1 MRHVPKHDVLLSMI
15 DCIPCSYKM
24 HDELH
29 RLRIAFTARPKINS
43 HSQIFRPKHILSAQI
58 FIFLWFMPS
67 LGVHRPW
74 WFAWLYNQ
82 IKDMALQAFDLKIS
96 WSHTHNNHHIFGRGI
111 WEKEIVSAK
120 CHTKQLWVYM
130 YVSIQQY
137 KRIGMWAAVIWI
149 DEDMKNLESTLLATS
164 LYIWLPNQHTGLNE
178 RTKKTILF
186 IANQLIRVAAESKSC
201 DVTQWKFIF
210 VAGQKLKK
218 QSFEV
223 RSFNHSGIFFI
234 FRWSLNHCA
243 PPLAWQVSTG
253 SKWFRDHL

>member
-1 MRHVPKHDVLLSMI
+1 MSVVRDDLH
-15 DCIPCSYKM
+15 DCII
-24 HDELH
+24 
-29 RLRIAFTARPKINS
+29 RLGI
-43 HSQIFRPKHILSAQI
+43 
-58 FIFLWFMPS
+58 W
-67 LGVHRPW
+67 
-74 WFAWLYNQ
+74 
-82 IKDMALQAFDLKIS
+82 QAFDLKIS

-164 LYIWLPNQHTGLNE
+164 LYIWLPNKRTGLNE

-201 DVTQWKFIF
+201 DVTNQQNCWSTFLFIHQWYQIKAKHCLHPEMFYLYLI
-210 VAGQKLKK
+210 
-218 QSFEV
+218 
-223 RSFNHSGIFFI
+223 
-234 FRWSLNHCA
+234 SLNEQESGLMILIGDITTLLFYWYTSKYFMLFLFLCG
-243 PPLAWQVSTG
+243 PLHTLWISIPVG
-253 SKWFRDHL
+253 I

>member
-1 MRHVPKHDVLLSMI
+1 MYVTTWKTILQIGSRKWSMFLLI
-15 DCIPCSYKM
+15 FK
-24 HDELH
+24 
-29 RLRIAFTARPKINS
+29 NS
-43 HSQIFRPKHILSAQI
+43 TDTFNE
-58 FIFLWFMPS
+58 W
-67 LGVHRPW
+67 
-74 WFAWLYNQ
+74 
-82 IKDMALQAFDLKIS
+82 QAFDLKIS

-223 RSFNHSGIFFI
+223 RSLNHSGIFFI
-234 FRWSLNHCA
+234 CRWSLNHCA

-253 SKWFRDHL
+253 SKWFRDHLQIKKSHNDLRIGLQNFVYFIM

>member
-1 MRHVPKHDVLLSMI
+1 MLHSTVYVTTWKTILQIGSRKWSMFLLI
-15 DCIPCSYKM
+15 FK
-24 HDELH
+24 
-29 RLRIAFTARPKINS
+29 NS
-43 HSQIFRPKHILSAQI
+43 TDTFNE
-58 FIFLWFMPS
+58 W
-67 LGVHRPW
+67 
-74 WFAWLYNQ
+74 
-82 IKDMALQAFDLKIS
+82 QAFDLKIS

-186 IANQLIRVAAESKSC
+186 IANQLIRVK
-201 DVTQWKFIF
+201 VT
-210 VAGQKLKK
+210 
-218 QSFEV
+218 
-223 RSFNHSGIFFI
+223 RSRNKIGE
-234 FRWSLNHCA
+234 
-243 PPLAWQVSTG
+243 P
-253 SKWFRDHL
+253 